1 MYRDYDEE
9 EYRDDKALSGY
20 KTKKPIIMLGE
31 VAARH
36 TVKEMS
42 APEIVAKG
50 IREELKTKGKQ
61 IVKYI
66 AAPYAAYKATTQAME
81 EYDRQM
87 SKRSK
92 NKTKHK

>member
-1 MYRDYDEE
+1 
-9 EYRDDKALSGY
+9 
-20 KTKKPIIMLGE
+20 
-31 VAARH
+31 
-36 TVKEMS
+36 MS

-81 EYDRQM
+81 EYDRQT

-92 NKTKHK
+92 KQD